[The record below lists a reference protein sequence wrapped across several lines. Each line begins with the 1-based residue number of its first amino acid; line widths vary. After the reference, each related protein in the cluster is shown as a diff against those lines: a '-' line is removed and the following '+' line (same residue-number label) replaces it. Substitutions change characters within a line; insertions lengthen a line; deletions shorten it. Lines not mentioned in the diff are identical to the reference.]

1 MKSNS
6 PSTHRACVSMILL
19 REVENGETEVLIV
32 HKPRKRDAWQIPQ
45 GGIEEGETVMEAAK
59 RELQEETSITLHEDP
74 LPSKEFYQYDY
85 PAGFKKSQKPKYNGQ
100 HLTFVVAK
108 VPRETAVIVDKR
120 ELDAF
125 KWIHPRELPKYL
137 RRENYR
143 RVVEA
148 AIAEHVQ

>member
-108 VPRETAVIVDKR
+108 VPRETMVIVDKR

-143 RVVEA
+143 ETVER
-148 AIAEHVQ
+148 AIRDAK